1 MKKPKLKTKSETL
14 FYVEKQSVAHWRLV
28 ELTIEDGVIAGRKTL
43 HEDIPAIVLG
53 KYVSK
58 LRNEKIND

>member
-1 MKKPKLKTKSETL
+1 MKKPKLKSKTETL
-14 FYVEKQSVAHWRLV
+14 FYVEKKSVALWKLV
-28 ELTIEDGVIAGRKTL
+28 ELTIEEGAIAGKKTL